1 LRLTLIS
8 VGKNGE
14 PFVREACADYAARIR
29 RYAALDLIVV
39 PEERVK
45 ASGKK
50 EFILHQEARRIR
62 EKIPSCAFRVILDER
77 GKNVSSEGFSRML
90 EKWMTTG
97 IRGLVFILGGAY
109 GLDEGLKQEADLR
122 FSLSP
127 LTLTHGMAR
136 MILLEQI
143 YRAFTLIRKEPY
155 HKE

>member
-8 VGKNGE
+8 VGKNAE

-29 RYAALDLIVV
+29 RYVDLALTVV
-39 PEERVK
+39 PEERI
-45 ASGKK
+45 AAPGKT
-50 EFILHQEARRIR
+50 EFILRQEGRRIR
-62 EKIPSCAFRVILDER
+62 EKIPSSALRVILDER
-77 GKNVSSEGFSRML
+77 GKSFTSEGFSQLFER
-90 EKWMTTG
+90 WMTTG
-97 IRGLVFILGGAY
+97 VRGVVFILGGAY
-109 GLDEGLKQEADLR
+109 GLDEALKNEADFR

-155 HKE
+155 HK

>member
-8 VGKNGE
+8 VGKNAE

-29 RYAALDLIVV
+29 RYADLDLIVV
-39 PEERVK
+39 PEERIA
-45 ASGKK
+45 ASGKR
-50 EFILHQEARRIR
+50 EFILRQEGRRIR
-62 EKIPSCAFRVILDER
+62 EKIPPAAFRVILDEG
-77 GKNVSSEGFSRML
+77 GKNVSSEGFFRL
-90 EKWMTTG
+90 FETWMATG
-97 IRGLVFILGGAY
+97 IRGAVFIVGGAY
-109 GLDEGLKQEADLR
+109 GLDEGLKQEADFR

-155 HKE
+155 HK